1 MAFLVIPTHASGIFN
16 QIKLS
21 LRFKIVFADTTLNL
35 NKAEGNEAGL
45 AHTYT
50 TPLKKRNKKM
60 FGTRRIDDAAKRS
73 QHYCRTVTVSLSHLF
88 FE

>member
-45 AHTYT
+45 VHTHT
-50 TPLKKRNKKM
+50 TPLKKRNKKCLER
-60 FGTRRIDDAAKRS
+60 GGSTTQQKGVNIIAA
-73 QHYCRTVTVSLSHLF
+73 Q
-88 FE
+88 